1 MKYVLLR
8 IEINLELQC
17 QNDFNSI
24 LEITIAAWFVDVL
37 YVSGIR
43 RWCEKLTNL
52 FRRMQKKF
60 HKFQVD
66 IMKSRLHQTK
76 LSSSI
81 HKTLN

>member
-1 MKYVLLR
+1 MKYVRLR

-60 HKFQVD
+60 HKF
-66 IMKSRLHQTK
+66 
-76 LSSSI
+76 
-81 HKTLN
+81 